1 MKKFKLL
8 TVAVAAAIAVQVGA
22 MCLFAGCK
30 GGNGEEKPSL
40 TFEIADVTAWIDYP
54 ASEIS
59 PVFNLEG
66 EHTVTYT
73 TNSDKIRIDGNKV
86 TALAEGEAIVFAEA
100 EGYETDFN
108 VICKTVNPGDSKYY
122 MRGEGWDWANKA
134 ISGRAKY
141 DREGTDGKT
150 TVFIGDSF
158 NDIDFFSSFYS
169 FYRDK
174 DALCLGI
181 GGTTSNTWEMFLD
194 ERFGYG
200 AVYEGIQPKNVVV
213 QLGNNNIYNDQS
225 SYTEAVEDLQ
235 RCLTLMHAKMPDTKI
250 YYFGVTPRIYIE
262 SMATLTKRINKA
274 MGKFCENKDWV
285 TFLDCNDTVTPEDI
299 RDNIHLYPASYQI
312 FVDALKEAGMVVED
326 K

>member
-100 EGYETDFN
+100 KMPQIKGIVFFGVLAGIFSLASSGLCGWGLTGGLLAAFAGVAVLFFAVEGYL
-108 VICKTVNPGDSKYY
+108 
-122 MRGEGWDWANKA
+122 R
-134 ISGRAKY
+134 
-141 DREGTDGKT
+141 
-150 TVFIGDSF
+150 
-158 NDIDFFSSFYS
+158 
-169 FYRDK
+169 RDK
-174 DALCLGI
+174 TEDA
-181 GGTTSNTWEMFLD
+181 
-194 ERFGYG
+194 
-200 AVYEGIQPKNVVV
+200 
-213 QLGNNNIYNDQS
+213 
-225 SYTEAVEDLQ
+225 
-235 RCLTLMHAKMPDTKI
+235 
-250 YYFGVTPRIYIE
+250 
-262 SMATLTKRINKA
+262 
-274 MGKFCENKDWV
+274 
-285 TFLDCNDTVTPEDI
+285 
-299 RDNIHLYPASYQI
+299 
-312 FVDALKEAGMVVED
+312 
-326 K
+326 